1 MSAFG
6 PDPDDAHG
14 ADAWARRDSGPRGLQ
29 RERTMLAWNRTMLA
43 LVVTTVLLVRVGGPP
58 YVRPLYLPALAIL
71 LVAAWL
77 WLSSDL
83 RYRRELVPGR
93 VVLPGRLAAVAG
105 AAIAVGVGGVVVLAS
120 T

>member
-1 MSAFG
+1 MTD
-6 PDPDDAHG
+6 PDPDAE
-14 ADAWARRDSGPRGLQ
+14 AWARRDRGPRGLQ

-58 YVRPLYLPALAIL
+58 YVRPLYLPALGIL

-93 VVLPGRLAAVAG
+93 IVLPGRLAVL
-105 AAIAVGVGGVVVLAS
+105 AAASIAVGVGGIVVLVA